1 MNTKKHNQRKRNRKE
16 KNLFWVVRS
25 TLIGSTQLMLY
36 NRKPYKL
43 DISYDPELAN
53 YYKDKFMWFSAHG
66 ESYLNNNAINKFPIT
81 SDESIP
87 VKLIIDNDNPDMFI
101 QRKNDNLFI
110 GDNTIEYV
118 TCGDKIVEL
127 RYSSRIS
134 SKLFPEITEESGII
148 GVRIERYNE
157 KEEKSI

>member
-1 MNTKKHNQRKRNRKE
+1 MNKHNKRKKNRGY
-16 KNLFWVVRS
+16 KNLFWLVRD
-25 TLIGSTQLMLY
+25 TRIGSTQLMLY

-43 DISYDPELAN
+43 DISYNPELAN
-53 YYKDKFMWFSAHG
+53 YYKDKLKWFSVHG

-110 GDNTIEYV
+110 SDGTVKWTKMMSGMEI
-118 TCGDKIVEL
+118 IEL
-127 RYSSRIS
+127 RSPSRIS
-134 SKLFPEITEESGII
+134 PKLFPEVTEESGIV
-148 GVRIERYNE
+148 GVKIYE
-157 KEEKSI
+157 KKETKEV